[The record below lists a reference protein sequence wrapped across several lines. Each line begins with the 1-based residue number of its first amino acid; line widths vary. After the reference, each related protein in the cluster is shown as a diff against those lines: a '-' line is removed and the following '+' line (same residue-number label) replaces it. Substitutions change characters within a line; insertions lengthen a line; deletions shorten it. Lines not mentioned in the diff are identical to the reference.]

1 MSEDVDRLRD
11 EEPLRRLLAHYVEA
25 GATDREA
32 WQDRLMEFDGLQPPA
47 LARLHGELLAYG
59 WLEMNVAAPPAL
71 GTGVVP
77 QCYRATAAGRRA
89 HKTMNAGAEERD
101 EPEARAA

>member
-11 EEPLRRLLAHYVEA
+11 EESIRLLLAHYVDLGA
-25 GATDREA
+25 GDREA
-32 WQDRLMEFDGLQPPA
+32 WQDRLMELDDLEPQV

-59 WLEMNVAAPPAL
+59 WLEMNVGVPPAMRS
-71 GTGVVP
+71 GVVP
-77 QCYRATAAGRRA
+77 QCYRATGAGRRA
-89 HKTMNAGAEERD
+89 VKAMNAGADESD

>member
-11 EEPLRRLLAHYVEA
+11 EEPLRLLLAHYVDL
-25 GATDREA
+25 GADDREA
-32 WQDRLMEFDGLQPPA
+32 WQDRLMELEGLQPPA
-47 LARLHGELLAYG
+47 LVRLHGQLIAYG
-59 WLEMNVAAPPAL
+59 WLEMNVGAPPAWRS
-71 GTGVVP
+71 GVVP